1 MRSKLLLL
9 FTCLFAFLGSITA
22 QTSKV
27 AGVVVSADDGQP
39 VIGASVTVKGAKV
52 GTITD
57 MDGAFVLG
65 NLPPEA
71 KTLTI
76 SFIGMKSKEIAIE
89 PNMRIVLEANSK
101 MLNEVVV
108 TALGITRDK
117 KSLGYSIQEI
127 KGDNL
132 AKAGELSVGSSL
144 SGKIAGVDIT
154 SAGGGIGASQRI
166 VVRGNSSFGDN
177 QPLIVVDGVP
187 VSNDSQSTK
196 YTDASGAASYGLSGG
211 VQDQG
216 SGLDDINPSD
226 IESISVLKG
235 GSASL
240 YGMRAGHG
248 VILITTKKAKNK
260 GVTVNYDASFT
271 LDQVYNLPNYQNKY
285 GQGSGG
291 GEYEYKNSGSSTSY
305 NDWAI
310 KNAFCYVDGKGN
322 GKYDNDDESWGPRLD
337 IGLKIPQYNSP
348 IVNGVRQATDWISHP
363 NNVKDFF
370 ETGYSQSHS
379 ISIASKKENSV
390 SRYSIGYRN
399 QHGTLP
405 NTDES
410 RYSANLYNDFT
421 INKYLEWNGSL
432 EYVRTE
438 SKNLPIS
445 GYSANNPVQSLMEW
459 FGRQVD
465 TKDLKAKW
473 NTLDENGNRYNWNQ
487 SYHVNPYYNMYKNT
501 NPYKRNRLFGKTSL
515 FIKPTDWLKFE
526 ARVGYDYWNTE
537 TSNRIAYT
545 TDYPNGYYRQFNR
558 NQSDLN
564 ADFIGYFNKNFGKL
578 SINALAGANYRDT
591 QYESEVAGDN
601 DGYGLTISELYTL
614 SNVSGSALAISDHTH
629 VRSNSVY
636 AQASLGWADQ
646 VYVDMSLRN
655 DWSSTITQSFFYPSI
670 SASWLITNTFPTL
683 KSDEVTYLKLRGGIS
698 KVGSATQAYYNKN
711 NYVIESPSINGVTQ
725 TRMAYTYASTNL
737 KPEKVVTTEIGFE
750 GSFFNNRL
758 RTDISGYHKVTS
770 DQIMDM
776 EVSKASGVN
785 STRINAGKISNDGLE
800 FQLSSDIIKNDDG
813 FNWTATINWSKDKSK
828 VEDLYTDPNSGQ
840 ELSTYT
846 IGNIWSTYVYAIKG
860 QSWGTLKG
868 AGYTYNSDGSIL
880 VSNGLPVLS
889 ASTKLGN
896 VTPDWLAS
904 LQNEFSYKDFSA
916 GFLLAYRKG
925 GDFFSSTAMFAS
937 YTGLLDYTA
946 AGNIRENGL
955 VVGQD
960 VLSNKKFK
968 NADGSANTTRVKAQS
983 FYYSYYNNKQLSVYD
998 GSYLKLREAH
1008 ITYSVPKTFLLKTKF
1023 IKAANFSLVGNN
1035 LAILWLSKSNKAH
1048 IDPESSFGS
1057 DNAGVGL
1064 EQNSFPPSRSFGFKL
1079 GLTF

>member
-1 MRSKLLLL
+1 M
-9 FTCLFAFLGSITA
+9 
-22 QTSKV
+22 
-27 AGVVVSADDGQP
+27 
-39 VIGASVTVKGAKV
+39 TVKGAKV

-196 YTDASGAASYGLSGG
+196 YTDASGADSYGLSGG

-260 GVTVNYDASFT
+260 GVTVNYDGSFT
-271 LDQVYNLPNYQNKY
+271 MDQVYNLPHYQNKY

-291 GEYEYKNSGSSTSY
+291 GEYEYNLSGSPLSY

-310 KNAFCYVDGKGN
+310 QNSFSYVNGKGK
-322 GKYDNDDESWGPRLD
+322 GKHDNDDESWGPRLD
-337 IGLKIPQYNSP
+337 IGLEIPQYNSP

-363 NNVKDFF
+363 DNVKDFF
-370 ETGYSQSHS
+370 ETGYSQSHN
-379 ISIASKKENSV
+379 ISIASKKDNSV

-445 GYSANNPVQSLMEW
+445 GYSVNNPVESLMEW

-465 TKDLKAKW
+465 TKDLKANW
-473 NTLDENGNRYNWNQ
+473 NTLDENGNHYNWNQ
-487 SYHVNPYYNMYKNT
+487 SYHVNPYFNMYKNT

-537 TSNRIAYT
+537 TSKHIAK
-545 TDYPNGYYRQFNR
+545 
-558 NQSDLN
+558 
-564 ADFIGYFNKNFGKL
+564 NKNYSKGK
-578 SINALAGANYRDT
+578 
-591 QYESEVAGDN
+591 
-601 DGYGLTISELYTL
+601 
-614 SNVSGSALAISDHTH
+614 
-629 VRSNSVY
+629 
-636 AQASLGWADQ
+636 
-646 VYVDMSLRN
+646 
-655 DWSSTITQSFFYPSI
+655 
-670 SASWLITNTFPTL
+670 
-683 KSDEVTYLKLRGGIS
+683 
-698 KVGSATQAYYNKN
+698 
-711 NYVIESPSINGVTQ
+711 
-725 TRMAYTYASTNL
+725 
-737 KPEKVVTTEIGFE
+737 
-750 GSFFNNRL
+750 
-758 RTDISGYHKVTS
+758 
-770 DQIMDM
+770 
-776 EVSKASGVN
+776 
-785 STRINAGKISNDGLE
+785 
-800 FQLSSDIIKNDDG
+800 
-813 FNWTATINWSKDKSK
+813 
-828 VEDLYTDPNSGQ
+828 
-840 ELSTYT
+840 
-846 IGNIWSTYVYAIKG
+846 
-860 QSWGTLKG
+860 
-868 AGYTYNSDGSIL
+868 
-880 VSNGLPVLS
+880 
-889 ASTKLGN
+889 
-896 VTPDWLAS
+896 
-904 LQNEFSYKDFSA
+904 
-916 GFLLAYRKG
+916 
-925 GDFFSSTAMFAS
+925 
-937 YTGLLDYTA
+937 
-946 AGNIRENGL
+946 
-955 VVGQD
+955 
-960 VLSNKKFK
+960 
-968 NADGSANTTRVKAQS
+968 
-983 FYYSYYNNKQLSVYD
+983 
-998 GSYLKLREAH
+998 
-1008 ITYSVPKTFLLKTKF
+1008 
-1023 IKAANFSLVGNN
+1023 
-1035 LAILWLSKSNKAH
+1035 
-1048 IDPESSFGS
+1048 
-1057 DNAGVGL
+1057 
-1064 EQNSFPPSRSFGFKL
+1064 
-1079 GLTF
+1079 